1 MPPSVP
7 SHSPTSHLASVRE
20 NGSKQ
25 IDEAID
31 KNGRPTRNTA
41 TATSTATGTYSGL
54 GNPTNQQTSTQQQQ
68 QDAGASH
75 LPLNAPASNTA
86 LDPYNSLYGSNN
98 MSYGGGGGMGG
109 MYGGGGGGMYGGSGM
124 GMGGGMGMGMGGMGM
139 GGGMGMMGS
148 PYGMSPMMG
157 GMGGSLSNL
166 NQFLFGIQN
175 VLSSLGQAV
184 QIVGMNTQ
192 AVKQLL
198 EAASGMFD
206 HAVAT
211 WSEMRAIEAAASDF
225 ESEEDKKRRRRLRA
239 LRWAMVTAATYAGYK
254 CLKWLFS
261 SSRKRHQRPML
272 EGQQSSAMSGYRPY
286 SSDPY
291 GGSGNYGSS
300 PYGGGYSSYGSGQG
314 YGY

>member
-1 MPPSVP
+1 M
-7 SHSPTSHLASVRE
+7 
-20 NGSKQ
+20 G
-25 IDEAID
+25 
-31 KNGRPTRNTA
+31 GM
-41 TATSTATGTYSGL
+41 Y
-54 GNPTNQQTSTQQQQ
+54 
-68 QDAGASH
+68 
-75 LPLNAPASNTA
+75 
-86 LDPYNSLYGSNN
+86 
-98 MSYGGGGGMGG
+98 GGGGMGG
-109 MYGGGGGGMYGGSGM
+109 MYGGG
-124 GMGGGMGMGMGGMGM
+124 GMGMGGMGM

-157 GMGGSLSNL
+157 GMGGPLSNL

-211 WSEMRAIEAAASDF
+211 WSEMRAIEAAASEF
-225 ESEEDKKRRRRLRA
+225 ESEEHKKRRRRLRA

-254 CLKWLFS
+254 CIKWLFS
-261 SSRKRHQRPML
+261 SSRRRHQRPML
-272 EGQQSSAMSGYRPY
+272 EGQPSSATGGYNASYRPY
-286 SSDPY
+286 SGDPY
-291 GGSGNYGSS
+291 AGSGNYGSS